1 MIEEEMLLSKLL
13 QDIRVKPQRIM
24 TIFRRLKGT
33 FGNINF
39 GKKKIDNLKQAER
52 KLKKNTDIAC
62 TLSYIEKIQLTTP
75 GFCCKMDIDG
85 EGAVRSIFW
94 TNSRSRLDYKL
105 FGEIICF
112 DTTYSTNKYNMPFAS
127 IIGINGNAKII
138 VFGWALLK
146 DQTADTFQWLFESF
160 VEIMDGKKPKLIFT
174 DQDAAIQA
182 AVSRVFW
189 DAFHRFCIWHILQ
202 NLRQNTSVYMSER
215 ERMEETIVS
224 LILDSLHILEFDTG
238 WKNMLRLC

>member
-127 IIGINGNAKII
+127 IIGINGNAKKI

-160 VEIMDGKKPKLIFT
+160 VEIMDGKKPKLILT

-182 AVSRVFW
+182 AVSRVFLGC
-189 DAFHRFCIWHILQ
+189 FPQILHLAHTSKSQ
-202 NLRQNTSVYMSER
+202 TKHKCVHVRKRKNGRDNSKSNLGFITHLG
-215 ERMEETIVS
+215 I
-224 LILDSLHILEFDTG
+224 
-238 WKNMLRLC
+238 